1 MARIGLLRRIIRRIQ
16 ILFALV
22 LVLVTGLAVA
32 AFFYV
37 QDGDYF
43 RQQIIAQSPRFF
55 PTSRLEIAHARIR
68 PLLGE
73 CVLEHMRLWQNP
85 PTEPHSATPN
95 DTPPVER
102 NQGAS
107 GPALSSTTAKP
118 ATALTPVKPQVPL
131 IPTLRLPFIRLVFD
145 P

>member
-22 LVLVTGLAVA
+22 LVLVTGLAVG

-43 RQQIIAQSPRFF
+43 RQQIIAQAPQFF
-55 PTSRLEIAHARIR
+55 PSSRLEIAHARIR

-73 CVLEHMRLWQNP
+73 CVLEHMRLWQTLP
-85 PTEPHSATPN
+85 AETASLP
-95 DTPPVER
+95 DTGKP
-102 NQGAS
+102 AS
-107 GPALSSTTAKP
+107 EKTP
-118 ATALTPVKPQVPL
+118 ATAPEDAKPKVPAA
-131 IPTLRLPFIRLVFD
+131 T
-145 P
+145 